1 MDIEINGE
9 AVEIHMKLGD
19 SGEAFF
25 VEEVIEEEDD
35 VPEHLATSPIPDEML
50 ADELAREIEELTTR
64 AGVSGVAAGLPVD
77 FHPYSDGEM
86 SPTECG
92 SPPETSRHLGQ
103 RPTTPLSDSEY
114 EITKEERTHQADD
127 KESVTWGWGEMP
139 RVPSHSRKPSTT
151 SNILTAG
158 ISSAT
163 ITEQNS
169 QLQTPLLLDPLPS
182 DAQTRDSFLEAATD
196 VINDPDCGP
205 AILRKRDEA
214 AASPRPEPNN
224 PSEME
229 EPIIDM
235 ISVAIEGA
243 SPHDERAGTA
253 NNNNNCP
260 EADDRKNDRDSNYCS
275 GGEDPG
281 SPPYSPRGQTSPRS
295 PNSPNSPVSPQS
307 DDSTTAASHH
317 MGPGKRRR
325 RKRNHYRK
333 VLRLTSE
340 QITSLNLSY
349 GPNDAV
355 FSVTTAYQ
363 GTTKCH
369 CQIYF
374 WNYDDKIVISDI
386 DGTITKSDV
395 LGHILPILGRD
406 WAQSGVTNLF
416 TKIHDNGYKFIYLSA
431 RAIGQ
436 ATTTRDYLRSV
447 KQGDVCLPDGPLL
460 LSPTSLLSAFHR

>member
-1 MDIEINGE
+1 
-9 AVEIHMKLGD
+9 MKLGD

-35 VPEHLATSPIPDEML
+35 VPEHLATSPIPDDCQV
-50 ADELAREIEELTTR
+50 DELAREIEQLTSR
-64 AGVSGVAAGLPVD
+64 ANGPAAGLPVD

-92 SPPETSRHLGQ
+92 SPPDVPRHLNQ

-114 EITKEERTHQADD
+114 EIAKEERLNQQQSDD
-127 KESVTWGWGEMP
+127 KESTVTWGWGEMP

-151 SNILTAG
+151 SNITTTVVNT
-158 ISSAT
+158 SVT
-163 ITEQNS
+163 TTEQNS
-169 QLQTPLLLDPLPS
+169 QLQTPLLVSTDHNS
-182 DAQTRDSFLEAATD
+182 QVKAGDSFLEAVTD
-196 VINDPDCGP
+196 VINEPESTAGSGILMRKLVIEDPVTD
-205 AILRKRDEA
+205 
-214 AASPRPEPNN
+214 PNALD
-224 PSEME
+224 ME
-229 EPIIDM
+229 EPISDM
-235 ISVAIEGA
+235 INVAIEG
-243 SPHDERAGTA
+243 SSIHDEPEDGTSSKR
-253 NNNNNCP
+253 NSNVP
-260 EADDRKNDRDSNYCS
+260 EPDDRKDRDSNYCS

-281 SPPYSPRGQTSPRS
+281 SPIYSLNGQTSPRS
-295 PNSPNSPVSPQS
+295 PNSPVSPQS
-307 DDSTTAASHH
+307 DE
-317 MGPGKRRR
+317 GENVIPGHIGSGKVRRR

-340 QITSLNLSY
+340 QISSLNLCY
-349 GPNDAV
+349 GANDAV

-369 CQIYF
+369 CQIYL
-374 WNYDDKIVISDI
+374 WTYDIKIVISDI

-395 LGHILPILGRD
+395 LGHILPIIGRD

-416 TKIHDNGYKFIYLSA
+416 TKINDNSYKFIYLSA

-460 LSPTSLLSAFHR
+460 LSPTSLLSAFHRSV